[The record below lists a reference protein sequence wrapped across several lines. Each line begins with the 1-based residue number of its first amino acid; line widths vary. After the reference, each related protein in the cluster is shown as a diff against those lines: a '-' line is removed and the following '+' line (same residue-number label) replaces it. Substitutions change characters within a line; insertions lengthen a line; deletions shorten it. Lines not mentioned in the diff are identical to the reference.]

1 MDSMDSRLGRIQ
13 RWRTTFFARG
23 FQFVKLNFS
32 HNGTSRRILGL
43 RGFRSFG
50 ANNFEKS
57 LKISGALLVHLKTKV
72 LPIA

>member
-1 MDSMDSRLGRIQ
+1 LPWIQ
-13 RWRTTFFARG
+13 WIQGWGAFNDG
-23 FQFVKLNFS
+23 GLLLQGVQFVKLNFS

-43 RGFRSFG
+43 RGFGSFG